1 MTDRGRGRTRARS
14 SDAPTARL
22 AVACRRRRAYFTDD
36 RRAIV
41 DLNLRSL
48 RTACLLVGLLALLFI
63 GLTCVLTP
71 GWLPD
76 PVHFLLIAVCVLV
89 AAVCPWARRALGE
102 RPWTAAALCL
112 GSQLVVLALVA
123 YIDGA
128 LTPDAPG
135 TFMQAVCI
143 AWAAVIVL
151 PWAMPVGVV
160 MVAEVAYVALSFACK
175 DFALAQRDLY
185 GALVGASA
193 SVIVSQLATNLRVA
207 DFEARER
214 YRNLSLR
221 DGLLGIY
228 NKGALTA
235 LAQRYFESVAPHV
248 TACVIMLDIDDFKAV
263 NDRFGHDTG
272 DEVLRALAG
281 ALQRCFRSSDAVGR
295 FGGDEFMVLA
305 RGLTDPRVIAGKLDA
320 VRLQLEERCE
330 KLVGQR
336 VECSA
341 GAVILRDA
349 DATYETAF
357 RQADEALYA
366 AKRAGKARVVIREFC
381 PPAPVR
387 ERRASTA
394 DAAAS
399 PCNGEDGA

>member
-1 MTDRGRGRTRARS
+1 MTDRARGRTRARS
-14 SDAPTARL
+14 SDAPSVRL
-22 AVACRRRRAYFTDD
+22 AAQFRRRRAYFTDD

-41 DLNLRSL
+41 DLNLCSL
-48 RTACLLVGLLALLFI
+48 RTACLLVGVLALLFI
-63 GLTCVLTP
+63 CLTCALTP
-71 GWLPD
+71 GWLPE
-76 PVHFLLIAVCVLV
+76 PVHFLLVSVCVLV

-112 GSQLVVLALVA
+112 GGQLAVLALVA

-135 TFMQAVCI
+135 TFMQAVCV
-143 AWAAVIVL
+143 AWASVIVL

-160 MVAEVAYVALSFACK
+160 MVAEVAYVVLSFACK

-214 YRNLSLR
+214 FRDLSLR

-228 NKGALTA
+228 NKGALVA
-235 LAQRYFESVAPHV
+235 LAQRYFESASHRV
-248 TACVIMLDIDDFKAV
+248 TACIVMLDIDDFKTV
-263 NDRFGHDTG
+263 NDHFGHDVG
-272 DEVLRALAG
+272 DEVLRAMAD
-281 ALQRCFRSSDAVGR
+281 ALQRSFRSSDVAGR

-305 RGLTDPRVIAGKLDA
+305 PDLIDRRVIERKLDE
-320 VRLQLEERCE
+320 VRLRLEERCG
-330 KLVGQR
+330 KIIGQR
-336 VECSA
+336 VGCSS

-349 DATYETAF
+349 DATYEAAF

-366 AKRAGKARVVIREFC
+366 AKRAGKACAEIREFC
-381 PPAPVR
+381 PPAFPC
-387 ERRASTA
+387 ERRMGEGDGKT
-394 DAAAS
+394 S
-399 PCNGEDGA
+399 PCNRGEVI

>member
-1 MTDRGRGRTRARS
+1 MTDRARGHTRARS
-14 SDAPTARL
+14 SDAPSVRL
-22 AVACRRRRAYFTDD
+22 AAQFRRRRAYFTDD

-48 RTACLLVGLLALLFI
+48 RTACLLVGALALLFI
-63 GLTCVLTP
+63 CLTCALTP
-71 GWLPD
+71 GWLPE
-76 PVHFLLIAVCVLV
+76 PVHFLLISVCVLV

-112 GSQLVVLALVA
+112 GGQLAVLALVA
-123 YIDGA
+123 YIDGT

-160 MVAEVAYVALSFACK
+160 MVTEVAYVALSFACK

-263 NDRFGHDTG
+263 NHDAG
-272 DEVLRALAG
+272 DEVLRAMAG
-281 ALQRCFRSSDAVGR
+281 VLQRSFRSSDAVGR

-330 KLVGQR
+330 KLVDQR

-366 AKRAGKARVVIREFC
+366 AKRAGKARVVIQEFC